1 MEAIR
6 KIIDKSS
13 AELTIVLPEAYQ
25 NKKLEVIILA
35 ADEEATD
42 APQQTTTPKKY
53 DFSDFFGKLKWEGD
67 ALAEQ
72 RKLRD
77 EWE

>member
-1 MEAIR
+1 LPEEYTNH
-6 KIIDKSS
+6 KV
-13 AELTIVLPEAYQ
+13 EVIVLS
-25 NKKLEVIILA
+25 LEEK
-35 ADEEATD
+35 EE
-42 APQQTTTPKKY
+42 PKKKY
-53 DFSDFFGKLKWEGD
+53 DFSDLVGKLKWEGD